1 MADLS
6 RLGRHSLTYFATAGA
21 FLLLLAGFLLWLLID
36 RYNDTRKLDLLH
48 TISAFLTLA
57 LGHTLLITGVVA
69 YVASRRGYPEPPL
82 PQLPSATTVALIPAY
97 NEEKSIAHV
106 VREAK
111 KYVDLVIVADD
122 GSTDST
128 AKEAEEADAVV
139 VRHPYNM
146 GYGATVRTLMRAALS
161 TGAQYAVLLDADG
174 QHDPADIPKFLEK
187 LREGADVVI
196 GNRFKT
202 SKVPTYRKVGIQIIR
217 LVLRLLGVKIGDPE
231 NGFRAFNR
239 KALEVLV
246 KELEETWMGISSQTV
261 YIASRRKLRVEE
273 VSTTV
278 RYKEGTSSE
287 SPVAHGLS
295 VLWTIIWTWLTE
307 KPRRTLALGI
317 AALAASAA
325 LFTYVILLFNAT
337 RYIRLT
343 YTTSAILLEI
353 IATILIAV
361 AVASAVKK

>member
-57 LGHTLLITGVVA
+57 LGHTLLVTGVVA

-82 PQLPSATTVALIPAY
+82 PQLPRATTVALIPAY

-106 VREAK
+106 VQEAK
-111 KYVDLVIVADD
+111 KHVDLVIVADD
-122 GSTDST
+122 GSTDNT

-146 GYGATVRTLMRAALS
+146 GYGATVKTLMRAALS

-187 LREGADVVI
+187 LKEGADVVI

-202 SKVPTYRKVGIQIIR
+202 SKIPTYRKIGIYIIR
-217 LVLRLLGVKIGDPE
+217 TTLQLLGIRTTDPE
-231 NGFRAFNR
+231 NGYRAFNR
-239 KALEVLV
+239 KALETLV

-261 YIASRRKLRVEE
+261 YIATRRKLRIDEIP
-273 VSTTV
+273 TTV
-278 RYKEGTSSE
+278 RYEGETSTE
-287 SPVAHGLS
+287 SPISHGLS
-295 VLWTIIWTWLTE
+295 VIWTIIWTWLTE
-307 KPRRTLALGI
+307 KPRRTLAMGI
-317 AALAASAA
+317 AAMAASAT
-325 LFTYVILLFNAT
+325 LLTYVTLLFNTT

-343 YTTSAILLEI
+343 YTTLAILLEI
-353 IATILIAV
+353 AATVLIAV
-361 AVASAVKK
+361 AVASAVRK